1 MTAADTRAPATTLV
15 GRAQANVVFG
25 TVALAVLMSALDQTI
40 VSTALPTIIADL
52 GGAGHM
58 SWVVTSY
65 LLSAAV
71 ATALAGKFGDLFGRK
86 LIFQLSTAIFI
97 AGSLVAG
104 MAHGM
109 SLLIVGRAIQGVG
122 AGGLLVTS
130 MALIADVIPL
140 RERGKYQGGLGAV
153 FGVATVV
160 GPTLGGLFTDHASW
174 RWCFYVNIPLA
185 LIMIIVAARAIPTM
199 RAPAKPTIDYA
210 GIGLIAVGV
219 SCLILGLEWGGQEYA
234 WGSATIVGLFV
245 AAAVLVAAFV
255 LVEQRAAEPMLPMR
269 LFRGNV
275 FAVCSIL
282 SFVVGF
288 AMLGVL
294 TYLPAYLQFVDGIS
308 ATASGVRTLPLVA
321 GLLVTSVISGQV
333 AGKTGRYKIFPI
345 AGTAVM
351 AVGLLLMSTMGR
363 GTSTLRES
371 LYMLVLGLGLGL
383 AMQVLTIVVQNTV
396 PYTDLGT
403 ATAGVTFFRTIG
415 GAFGTAIFGSL
426 YASQLGPNLNAALAQ
441 VPEVPAAVAENPQLL
456 RSLPLE
462 QAYPIIDAY
471 ADSLDY
477 VFRWVVPV
485 AVIGFLV
492 AWTLK
497 QVPLRQS
504 IRADV
509 ADVGS
514 GFAMPDSADRAV
526 RLEHSVASL
535 WQKLRRDEVP
545 DPLILAAAG
554 SSLTRDQAW
563 AIGQVRMLEQ
573 AHGQATLSA
582 IARAHWM
589 PPEALEPVYD
599 KALRSGNVRIDGD
612 RYSLTPAGQAEFD
625 RIHAAWRDWL
635 GGQLDDW
642 NCTDPAD
649 RELLDQAL
657 DKIAAKLLDE
667 SEKTPS

>member
-441 VPEVPAAVAENPQLL
+441 VPEVPHGGRREPAAFAESATGAGVSDH
-456 RSLPLE
+456 RRVRGLPRLC
-462 QAYPIIDAY
+462 
-471 ADSLDY
+471 
-477 VFRWVVPV
+477 
-485 AVIGFLV
+485 
-492 AWTLK
+492 
-497 QVPLRQS
+497 VPLGCACR
-504 IRADV
+504 
-509 ADVGS
+509 G
-514 GFAMPDSADRAV
+514 DRFPGGLDPEAGTAAP
-526 RLEHSVASL
+526 EHPRRRGRRGLRFRHAG
-535 WQKLRRDEVP
+535 LRRSCCATGAFGGQPLAEAAP
-545 DPLILAAAG
+545 GRSAGPADPG
-554 SSLTRDQAW
+554 R
-563 AIGQVRMLEQ
+563 
-573 AHGQATLSA
+573 
-582 IARAHWM
+582 
-589 PPEALEPVYD
+589 
-599 KALRSGNVRIDGD
+599 
-612 RYSLTPAGQAEFD
+612 
-625 RIHAAWRDWL
+625 
-635 GGQLDDW
+635 GGQLAH
-642 NCTDPAD
+642 PRPSLGD
-649 RELLDQAL
+649 RTGPHARAGTRPSHSVRYRAGAL
-657 DKIAAKLLDE
+657 DAARGPGTGVRQGT
-667 SEKTPS
+667 SQWQCSNRR